1 MLPFERSN
9 YYLPGHPGARHGH
22 VHESETMKVNDV
34 PGTPL
39 ISAHRGARQEAPENT
54 LDAFRKAADNGIP
67 GAECDL
73 HLSADNVPVVIHDA
87 TVDRTTN
94 GTGEVHEL
102 TVAQLA
108 ALDARADFADWP
120 TRPKIPTFA
129 ELMEIVTSIDY
140 VEVEIKP
147 DAPERIGRLLPRV
160 IEEIDRVNAREMVR
174 FISFDPDIVAE
185 CHRLAAD
192 ISLSLLTLQTTPKEI
207 QDALRLGC
215 DGIAGDVRTLTKE
228 FTDMA
233 HAEGLTVTCWTVN
246 TDEDFDN
253 MVAWGVDVVTTDR
266 PTHMR
271 DRLTSIRSQ

>member
-1 MLPFERSN
+1 MT
-9 YYLPGHPGARHGH
+9 A
-22 VHESETMKVNDV
+22 SEASV
-34 PGTPL
+34 TPL
-39 ISAHRGARQEAPENT
+39 ISAHRGGRQEAPENT

-73 HLSADNVPVVIHDA
+73 HLSADGVPVVIHDA

-102 TVAQLA
+102 TVEKLA
-108 ALDARADFADWP
+108 ALDARADFVDWP
-120 TRPKIPTFA
+120 TRPRVPTFA
-129 ELMEIVTSIDY
+129 ELMEIATSIDY
-140 VEVEIKP
+140 MEVEIKP
-147 DAPERIGRLLPRV
+147 DAPERIERLLPRV
-160 IEEIDRVNAREMVR
+160 IEEIDRVKAREMIR
-174 FISFDPDIVAE
+174 FISFDPDIVAA
-185 CHRLAAD
+185 CHRLAPD

-215 DGIAGDVRTLTKE
+215 DGIAGDVRTLTQE

-233 HAEGLTVTCWTVN
+233 HHEGLKVTCWTVN
-246 TDEDFDN
+246 SDEDFDN

-271 DRLTSIRSQ
+271 DRLKSMRSR